1 VSTVS
6 PRELEQ
12 QYYTAK
18 TIRSLYPVVRDDHL
32 RYLEK
37 WGLLRSVV
45 RSEGETYYGFADLAV
60 IRQAAS
66 DLQQHVPF
74 RATLRTLAAQQAG
87 QLSLGFEASG
97 GEPADVVRL
106 VTVSRTRPVS
116 AVRSEVHSA
125 PSAAE
130 RLFEQGERLDTGDPA
145 SAEPAMAAYRN
156 ALALDPALVPAM
168 INLGNLHYA
177 RDELAEAQAFYV
189 QAAVV
194 DPACFEA
201 HFNLGN
207 IHHDLG
213 RYSLAVACYD
223 EALRLDPGYADA
235 HFYIAVT
242 FEKMGRS
249 KEARAHW
256 REYRRLAPQ
265 GEWADLAREFSE

>member
-1 VSTVS
+1 MS

-18 TIRSLYPVVRDDHL
+18 TIRGLYPVVREDHL

-37 WGLLRSVV
+37 WGLLRTVV
-45 RSEGETYYGFADLAV
+45 HTPQETYYGFADLAV
-60 IRQAAS
+60 IRQAAA
-66 DLQQHVPF
+66 DLQQGLPF
-74 RATLRTLAAQQAG
+74 RSSLRTMAAQRAG
-87 QLSLGFEASG
+87 QLTLGFESTP
-97 GEPADVVRL
+97 GEPADVVQL

-116 AVRSEVHSA
+116 AVRSDTTRE
-125 PSAAE
+125 PSPAE
-130 RLFEQGERLDTGDPA
+130 RCFEQGERLDTSEAGGA
-145 SAEPAMAAYRN
+145 ESAMKAYRH
-156 ALALDPALVPAM
+156 ALALDPSLVPAM

-194 DPACFEA
+194 DPVCFEA

-213 RYSLAVACYD
+213 RYTLALACYD
-223 EALRLDPGYADA
+223 EALRLNPEYAEA
-235 HFYIAVT
+235 HFYAAVT
-242 FEKMGRS
+242 LEKMGRS
-249 KEARAHW
+249 KDARAHW

-265 GEWADLAREFSE
+265 GEWVDLAREFSD